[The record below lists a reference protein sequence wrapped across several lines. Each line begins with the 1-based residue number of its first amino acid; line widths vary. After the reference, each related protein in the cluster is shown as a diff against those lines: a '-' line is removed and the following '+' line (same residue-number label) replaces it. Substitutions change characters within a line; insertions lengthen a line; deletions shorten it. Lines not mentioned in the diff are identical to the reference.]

1 MAVQGIGRIG
11 EMLMSAI
18 GSPGKD
24 AGGNICAV
32 KDILVHICLLTLVRI
47 CSGVASLT
55 SFRRQTRQDTN

>member
-24 AGGNICAV
+24 AGGIY
-32 KDILVHICLLTLVRI
+32 VR
-47 CSGVASLT
+47 
-55 SFRRQTRQDTN
+55 